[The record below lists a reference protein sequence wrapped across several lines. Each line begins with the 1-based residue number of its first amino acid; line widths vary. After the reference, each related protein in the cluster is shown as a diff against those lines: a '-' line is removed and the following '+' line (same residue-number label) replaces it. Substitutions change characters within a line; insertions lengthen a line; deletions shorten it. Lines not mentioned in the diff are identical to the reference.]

1 MFFDQIYSEPAAKR
15 NLIVQGPV
23 SYFNFLSKFMRL
35 SYQYCF
41 NMAHMRGKKVCV
53 YFLLIFSIFF
63 TVSGRAQ
70 NFFNS
75 DYDPA
80 KTYILLAHPTVENI
94 EAMKYLVDN
103 HILFVGESEFIGIYF
118 YAEKYDYS
126 QSIRYIRD
134 NNLEKFHLQRL
145 TGTLTNENIFTPNDF
160 TNNFDIMFSQ
170 SKGVFLF
177 GGPDIQPEVYG
188 EENKYADVTDPQRH
202 LFELSL
208 VFHLLGSNRNPSFTP
223 FLERNPKYFIIG
235 FCLGMQTMNVATGG
249 TMIQDIPQELYGV
262 SSPQDIVQL
271 DVNNLH
277 RNYWQ
282 EIFDNDQLMTV
293 NFHPLRLEIDGFFMK
308 EVKWKKSNISPPVL
322 SAHHQAIENL
332 NSCWEV
338 TARSMDG
345 KVIEGI
351 RHKKYPNVFGV
362 QFHPEVSALYEKRQ
376 AYKFSPRDAMQS
388 YNERIG
394 NDGVKFHKQF
404 WKRVSK
410 AIN

>member
-1 MFFDQIYSEPAAKR
+1 MSFKFTDIVSMQFNLERMKGKRIFFQ
-15 NLIVQGPV
+15 
-23 SYFNFLSKFMRL
+23 
-35 SYQYCF
+35 
-41 NMAHMRGKKVCV
+41 
-53 YFLLIFSIFF
+53 FLLIFTIFF
-63 TVSGRAQ
+63 TVSGKSQ

-80 KTYILLAHPTVENI
+80 KTYILMTHPTVENI
-94 EAMKYLVDN
+94 ESIKYLVDN

-145 TGTLTNENIFTPNDF
+145 TGTLMNENIFTPNDF

-188 EENKYADVTDPQRH
+188 EEKKYADVTDPQRH

-208 VFHLLGSNRNPSFTP
+208 VFHLLGSNKNPTFTP
-223 FLERNPKYFIIG
+223 FLERNPKYFVIG

-249 TMIQDIPQELYGV
+249 TMVQDIPQELYGV

-271 DVNNLH
+271 DNDNLH

-282 EIFDNDQLMTV
+282 DIFDNDQLMTV

-308 EVKWKKSNISPPVL
+308 EVKWTKSNVSPPVL

-332 NSCWEV
+332 SSSWEV

-362 QFHPEVSALYEKRQ
+362 QFHPEVPALYEPRET
-376 AYKFSPRDAMQS
+376 YKFSPRDVMKS

-394 NDGVKFHKQF
+394 NDGVKFHKRF

-410 AIN
+410 AVN